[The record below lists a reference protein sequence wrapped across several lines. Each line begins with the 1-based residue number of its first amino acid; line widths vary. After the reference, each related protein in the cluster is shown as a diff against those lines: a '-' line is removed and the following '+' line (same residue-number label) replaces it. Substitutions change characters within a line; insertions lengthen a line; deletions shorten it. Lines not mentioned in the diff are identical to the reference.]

1 MSGRLAGTGAALLAL
16 VLGGCVTAA
25 QTNPSRT
32 ATEQML
38 IAHAAEQAAKQFK
51 LPFKPGTKIH
61 LLAANFRG
69 EGGDYALSALR
80 ASFAAQKMVLT
91 ARPEDAEVVVEM
103 RMAALSIDETNRMV
117 GIPAVTLPNMASLS
131 IINFPELTVYARRD
145 RTGVAEFLAFAYD
158 ARTGAPIAVDDHV
171 SGFTQIRAHKALMV
185 FSWGKR
191 QVRPGDPAL
200 GDDAWW
206 KVW

>member
-1 MSGRLAGTGAALLAL
+1 MRRAAKGAGAAAAALAL
-16 VLGGCVTAA
+16 CGCVTAT

-38 IAHAAEQAAKQFK
+38 VAHAAEQAAAQFK
-51 LPFKPGTKIH
+51 LPFEPGTRIY

-69 EGGDYALSALR
+69 EGGDYAVSALR
-80 ASFAAQKMVLT
+80 ASFGRQKMVLVN
-91 ARPEDAEVVVEM
+91 RPEDAEIIIEV
-103 RMAALSIDETNRMV
+103 RMAALSIDETNHMV
-117 GIPAVTLPNMASLS
+117 GMPAVTLPNMASLS
-131 IINFPELTVYARRD
+131 IINFPELAVYARRD

-158 ARTGAPIAVDDHV
+158 ARTGAPITVDDHV
-171 SGFTQIRAHKALMV
+171 SGFTRIRAHKALMV
-185 FSWGKR
+185 FSWGRR

-200 GDDAWW
+200 TDAAWW

>member
-1 MSGRLAGTGAALLAL
+1 MKRAGAAAAALAL
-16 VLGGCVTAA
+16 CGCVTAT

-38 IAHAAEQAAKQFK
+38 VAHAAEQAAAQFK
-51 LPFKPGTKIH
+51 LPFEPGTRIY

-69 EGGDYALSALR
+69 EGGDYAVSALR
-80 ASFAAQKMVLT
+80 ASFGRQKMVLVS
-91 ARPEDAEVVVEM
+91 RPEDAEIIIEV

-117 GIPAVTLPNMASLS
+117 GMPAVTLPNMASLS
-131 IINFPELTVYARRD
+131 IINFPELAVYARRD

-171 SGFTQIRAHKALMV
+171 SGFTRIRAHKALMV
-185 FSWGKR
+185 FSWGRR

-200 GDDAWW
+200 TDEAWW

>member
-1 MSGRLAGTGAALLAL
+1 MNAILRAAGAGMLAL
-16 VLGGCVTAA
+16 ALGGCVTAT

-51 LPFKPGTKIH
+51 LPFKPGTRIY

-69 EGGDYALSALR
+69 EGGDYAVSALR
-80 ASFAAQKMVLT
+80 ASFGQQKMVL
-91 ARPEDAEVVVEM
+91 ASRPEEAEIIVEV

-117 GIPAVTLPNMASLS
+117 GIPAVTLPNMTSLS

-158 ARTGAPIAVDDHV
+158 ARTGAPISVDDHV